1 MATASH
7 AKSKENSKKKDA
19 LTVVPPPTITYP
31 NIVGYLE
38 VTGEP
43 LDFSFKELTCCEDMI
58 REVPRGGKRMPIMV
72 EEKPE
77 ESTEADQTAGQ
88 SGPPALQVLVPEEE
102 EGNSDGDGGNK
113 EDAPVEEGEV
123 PLPGIEPEV
132 KEPPPVVVC
141 DTPVILTKP
150 MTVYLKLNNNSI
162 SSLAGFSESL
172 TSVMVKHTERLQI
185 LDLSFNSLTKV
196 DADILEYPN
205 LQALYLHGNCIDT
218 LSTFVKLRKLPKL
231 RSLTANGNP
240 IESREKVY
248 RLYLVGALT
257 WSEGES
263 EYRLKALDHSAVT
276 EEEAAIAQ
284 GWYAGHLHRA
294 ELMKEKMQLLREQQG
309 MS

>member
-1 MATASH
+1 
-7 AKSKENSKKKDA
+7 
-19 LTVVPPPTITYP
+19 
-31 NIVGYLE
+31 
-38 VTGEP
+38 
-43 LDFSFKELTCCEDMI
+43 
-58 REVPRGGKRMPIMV
+58 
-72 EEKPE
+72 
-77 ESTEADQTAGQ
+77 
-88 SGPPALQVLVPEEE
+88 LQVLVPEEE
-102 EGNSDGDGGNK
+102 EGNSDGDGEN
-113 EDAPVEEGEV
+113 APLEEGEV

-132 KEPPPVVVC
+132 EEPPPVVVC
-141 DTPVILTKP
+141 DTPVILTRP

-162 SSLAGFSESL
+162 ESLAGFSESL

-185 LDLSFNSLTKV
+185 LDLSFNCLTRV

-205 LQALYLHGNCIDT
+205 LQALYLHGNCIEK

-240 IESREKVY
+240 VESRGKVY

-257 WSEGES
+257 RSGGES

-294 ELMKEKMQLLREQQG
+294 ELMKEEMQLLREQQG